1 MQQGNSQKIKAIRG
15 NAIDRLRASGRMTL
29 ADEERLVRNY
39 AHVLERGNA
48 KVREMFVPGA
58 VEAMK
63 RYEIGRCA

>member
-1 MQQGNSQKIKAIRG
+1 MTC
-15 NAIDRLRASGRMTL
+15 AIDKLLDSGRITKD
-29 ADEERLVRNY
+29 DEERLVRNY

-63 RYEIGRCA
+63 RYERAREV